1 MYNKKPFIVF
11 EGVEGS
17 GKSFHSKNL
26 INYLKK
32 KKISYIYV
40 REPGGTK
47 NAELIRKILFNK
59 NSDKLNK
66 LTDTLLYL
74 AARNENF
81 INNIKPFY
89 KKKII
94 ISDRFTDS
102 TIAYQHYGFGINKNL
117 IKMVH
122 KNILN
127 KIEVDF
133 TFLMKIDINESFKRL
148 KKRSHL
154 NRYDQFNKN
163 YYKNVQ
169 NGFIKLS
176 NLQPQK
182 YMIINS
188 KNSIT
193 INKKIIF
200 QKFLELIK

>member
-1 MYNKKPFIVF
+1 MHNKKPFIVF

-102 TIAYQHYGFGINKNL
+102 TIAYQHYGINKNL